1 MNKWIIITALILISC
16 LAACLLRK
24 QSVPPSLTEVHQN
37 ISSLFTDVEH
47 INAQE
52 FMSLANDELV
62 IFDIREKAEYAV
74 SHLDNAILVS
84 PDMSAAEFIEKF
96 GGFLENKQ
104 GVFYCSVGHRSSEFV
119 ERINQYQEDLNLVN
133 LEGGL
138 FNWVNEQRSISGK
151 GIHPYNDEWG
161 KFVKD
166 KDMLRYTP

>member
-1 MNKWIIITALILISC
+1 
-16 LAACLLRK
+16 
-24 QSVPPSLTEVHQN
+24 
-37 ISSLFTDVEH
+37 
-47 INAQE
+47 
-52 FMSLANDELV
+52 MSLANDELV

-84 PDMSAAEFIEKF
+84 PDMSA
-96 GGFLENKQ
+96 
-104 GVFYCSVGHRSSEFV
+104 
-119 ERINQYQEDLNLVN
+119 
-133 LEGGL
+133 GGL